1 MKTFSISDTGLQREI
16 NEDFCFTSDNP
27 VGNLPNLYIVADG
40 MGGHKAGEY
49 ASRYTVE
56 RVVASISRNPQ
67 TEPVLVMTEAIHL
80 ANDMLQTESR
90 NDETKRGMGTT
101 IVIATIMDGTLYVAN
116 IGDSRLYIID
126 SSKKKA
132 KQITRDHS
140 LVADLVENGSIT
152 EAEARKHPHK
162 NMLMRAVG
170 VEEFVQVD
178 TGEFAIKDNDIFL
191 LCSDGLTNMTSDEE
205 IKQLLAADDGNK
217 AAKLVQ
223 AALDGGGLDNV
234 TAIVVEYHE

>member
-1 MKTFSISDTGLQREI
+1 MLSIREKTA
-16 NEDFCFTSDNP
+16 
-27 VGNLPNLYIVADG
+27 VWAHV
-40 MGGHKAGEY
+40 
-49 ASRYTVE
+49 
-56 RVVASISRNPQ
+56 
-67 TEPVLVMTEAIHL
+67 
-80 ANDMLQTESR
+80 
-90 NDETKRGMGTT
+90 
-101 IVIATIMDGTLYVAN
+101 
-116 IGDSRLYIID
+116 GDSRLYRLRNGEL
-126 SSKKKA
+126 

-191 LCSDGLTNMTSDEE
+191 LCSDGLTNMTSEEE

>member
-1 MKTFSISDTGLQREI
+1 MLKYYSATDVGLVRKH
-16 NEDFCFTSDNP
+16 NEDSLLVTDKQLF
-27 VGNLPNLYIVADG
+27 LVADG
-40 MGGHKAGEY
+40 MGGHAAGDI
-49 ASRYTVE
+49 ASRIFVTTVDAALQDGE
-56 RVVASISRNPQ
+56 NIDTQDSLRNVFIRGNQAIYISR
-67 TEPVLVMTEAIHL
+67 LVHPE
-80 ANDMLQTESR
+80 R
-90 NDETKRGMGTT
+90 KGMGTT
-101 IVIATIMDGTLYVAN
+101 ATMLSIREKTAVWAHV
-116 IGDSRLYIID
+116 GDSRLYRLRNGEL
-126 SSKKKA
+126 

-191 LCSDGLTNMTSDEE
+191 LCSDGLTNMTSEEE
-205 IKQLLAADDGNK
+205 IKQLLATDDGNK

-223 AALDGGGLDNV
+223 AALDGGGMDNV